1 MDIKKEDRSDESK
14 KNHIAYYKSLT
25 KVISNIQKEKEQE
38 KEIAIKEYL
47 NNRIDAMEK
56 DRKRIK
62 EMFPEIKEEEWD
74 GNTNWKKSQ

>member
-38 KEIAIKEYL
+38 KEVAIKEYL

-74 GNTNWKKSQ
+74 GNTN